1 MADMPDI
8 NDKFGDLI
16 ETLKQQ
22 RDELKVR
29 MHLGSLD
36 AKDEFEALEKKWE
49 HWSAEAKAQ
58 AKPLREV
65 MEDSAKN
72 VGSALELVL
81 GEVKEGYER
90 IKNQLKSED

>member
-1 MADMPDI
+1 MGDMPDKS
-8 NDKFGDLI
+8 DTFDDLI

-36 AKDEFEALEKKWE
+36 AKDEFEALEKKWD

-58 AKPLREV
+58 AKPIREV
-65 MEDSAKN
+65 IEESAGN
-72 VGSALELVL
+72 VGSALDLVL
-81 GEVKEGYER
+81 DEVKESYER
-90 IKNQLKSED
+90 IKNQLKSGD